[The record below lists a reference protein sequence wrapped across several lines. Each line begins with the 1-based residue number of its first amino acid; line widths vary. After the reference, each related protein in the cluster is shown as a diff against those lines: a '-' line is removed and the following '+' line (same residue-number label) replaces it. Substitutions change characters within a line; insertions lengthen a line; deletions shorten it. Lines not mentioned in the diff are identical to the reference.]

1 MSKVELIIAPREKDL
16 GGFHVRRI
24 LPYAKHRMV
33 GPFVF
38 FDHMGP
44 ATFASG
50 EGMDVRPHPHIGLS
64 TVTYLFEGKI
74 RHRDSLGSDQIIEP
88 GAINWMTAGRGIVHS
103 ERSPDDFRRSGG
115 RMNGI
120 QVWVALPEEHEDTE
134 PGFFHH
140 PADTLPEFDIE
151 GVNLKLLL
159 GSAFGYQ
166 SPVKTHS
173 ELFYLDVK
181 LPQGSRLSF
190 PAHGEAAVY
199 LAEGRVNLEG
209 QALSP
214 FSMAVIRKC
223 ETLAIEAAEA
233 SRVILLG
240 GQPVGERFIYW
251 NLVSSKKEKLEEA
264 KKDWAGGPRPGA
276 RFGEIPGDNQ
286 EFIPLPQE
294 PGTPRGTVM

>member
-1 MSKVELIIAPREKDL
+1 MSKIELIIAPREKDL

-44 ATFASG
+44 ATFAAG
-50 EGMDVRPHPHIGLS
+50 EGIDVRPHPHIGLS

-103 ERSPDDFRRSGG
+103 ERSPEDFRRSGG

-140 PADTLPEFDIE
+140 PAMTLPEFEIE

-181 LPQGSRLSF
+181 LPQGSRLNF

-199 LAEGRVNLEG
+199 LAEGNVNLEG

-223 ETLAIEAAEA
+223 ETLAIEASEP
-233 SRVILLG
+233 SRVMLLG

-251 NLVSSKKEKLEEA
+251 NLVSSKKGKLEEA
-264 KKDWAGGPRPGA
+264 KKDWTGGPRPGA

-294 PGTPRGTVM
+294 PGNPRGTVM